1 MVIRRTQRSR
11 YKSEQRHTHNEA
23 KFKIL
28 YFMFISGLH
37 YAPEE
42 IAEELGFTK
51 QSMRKRL
58 SVMYGQGYLWRKKEY
73 RNRKN
78 PYCYGSLKPMGI
90 RVLIGTD
97 KYTGLIERDGHQKGH
112 RRRSDLELEK
122 RAAPRTHRE
131 IPPYV
136 AVQKWEK
143 KSIQTINIPVVFI
156 KSSRMI
162 TSYNNKHTSWVK

>member
-11 YKSEQRHTHNEA
+11 YKSKQRHTHNEA

-42 IAEELGFTK
+42 TAEELGFTK

-97 KYTGLIERDGHQKGH
+97 KYTGLIERMDIRKVTGEEVTLNLRKELPHELIEKYH
-112 RRRSDLELEK
+112 RMLQYKSGK
-122 RAAPRTHRE
+122 RNQ
-131 IPPYV
+131 YK
-136 AVQKWEK
+136 Q
-143 KSIQTINIPVVFI
+143 
-156 KSSRMI
+156 
-162 TSYNNKHTSWVK
+162 